1 MGSNK
6 LLNFPFGYSSLF
18 AQHHGNRDILA
29 KSFVGHRESD
39 GLSNCPMMQ
48 DDIFDFAWS
57 DLFTAPVDH
66 LFEAP
71 GDKKISIPVDVP
83 LVTGSE
89 PITLKTL
96 IVRLRAVQVARRNI
110 GSANYKLA
118 NSTGG

>member
-39 GLSNCPMMQ
+39 GLSNCPMTQ
-48 DDIFDFAWS
+48 DDIFDFTWS
-57 DLFTAPVDH
+57 DLFAAPVDQ
-66 LFEAP
+66 LFQTPRDE
-71 GDKKISIPVDVP
+71 KIAVSVYVS

-89 PITLKTL
+89 PIALETL
-96 IVRLRAVQVARRNI
+96 IVRLCAVQVARRNI
-110 GSANYKLA
+110 GAANYNLA
-118 NSTGG
+118 NSAGG

>member
-39 GLSNCPMMQ
+39 GLSNCPMTQ

-71 GDKKISIPVDVP
+71 GDKQVSIRI
-83 LVTGSE
+83 E
-89 PITLKTL
+89 ITLVAGSKPTTFKTFVVEL
-96 IVRLRAVQVARRNI
+96 WAV
-110 GSANYKLA
+110 
-118 NSTGG
+118 